1 MISKTHIDF
10 PISYIPEPQNNQF
23 QQKSKEK
30 KNAYFGHFRMPSSES
45 LDSGGFFS
53 IFIPIFSV
61 AIVSALIFTEKL
73 RFLWYFEEKW
83 RVVEGEEE
91 EKAESFGL

>member
-30 KNAYFGHFRMPSSES
+30 KNAYLGHFRMPSSES

-73 RFLWYFEEKW
+73 RFLWYFEDKW
-83 RVVEGEEE
+83 REVEE
-91 EKAESFGL
+91 EKKAENFGL